1 MMKSERIFAGV
12 NSAQVEQKCSPNEDV
27 HDIHFTL
34 RDEQHHFIMTL
45 EAVLSCLRFA
55 ERDGDIPA
63 LPLEWWQL
71 LQTRY
76 RQLN

>member
-1 MMKSERIFAGV
+1 MMKRGKICAGV
-12 NSAQVEQKCSPNEDV
+12 NTAEVEKKCSPDEDI
-27 HDIHFTL
+27 HDIHFVM

-45 EAVLSCLRFA
+45 ETVLSCVRFA
-55 ERDGDIPA
+55 EQEGEVPA

>member
-1 MMKSERIFAGV
+1 MAKNAKNV
-12 NSAQVEQKCSPNEDV
+12 VDKNSTEVEQACSPNKDV
-27 HDIHFTL
+27 HDIHFVM
-34 RDEQHHFIMTL
+34 RDEHHHFIMTL
-45 EAVLSCLRFA
+45 ETVLSCLHFA
-55 ERDGDIPA
+55 EQEGEVPA